1 MKTVKPEAR
10 LRFPEDQVV
19 AFQIIHLIEEAARA
33 CYLSDDKIGEDTWGP
48 FIRQRIDEGHDSVI
62 EHSMITFI
70 FITDRGIA
78 NELVRHRLT
87 SPSQE
92 STRYVNYKNRDIEVI
107 MPSDIQPG
115 TPAFDEWYT
124 SMLNS
129 LDTYQRM
136 ASLGVK
142 PQVARSVLPLCLKTK
157 IYITANIREWR
168 HIFQLRTSKAAH
180 PDMRLLMASALEQ
193 AKEMFP
199 VMFDDIIPE

>member
-1 MKTVKPEAR
+1 MKIVKPEAR

-115 TPAFDEWYT
+115 TPAVDEWFA
-124 SMLNS
+124 SVLNS
-129 LDTYQRM
+129 LDTYQCM

-180 PDMRLLMASALEQ
+180 PDMRLLMTSALKQ

>member
-115 TPAFDEWYT
+115 TPAFDEWYA

-199 VMFDDIIPE
+199 VMFDDIVPE